1 MSLYASVLTWIRE
14 LPDHLKIKE
23 MCYEAVYIKLYSF
36 EFHPNRF
43 KTQDICDKAVHIEP
57 YSLEFVDYHLKSRG
71 MRNEA
76 EWSHFSLIS
85 DRLKVQ
91 KMCTRAVDRDSWDLT

>member
-14 LPDHLKIKE
+14 RPDHLKIKE
-23 MCYEAVYIKLYSF
+23 ICYEAVYIKLYSF

-76 EWSHFSLIS
+76 VRIRVVSFFSNL
-85 DRLKVQ
+85 
-91 KMCTRAVDRDSWDLT
+91 